1 MASIAGPNT
10 TNPLLE
16 ILKANGI
23 DPDMMV
29 VFDDGTGSRKPTGRQ
44 TALQVLESYVGQALD
59 IIEETESGQK
69 EG

>member
-1 MASIAGPNT
+1 MASVAGPKT

-29 VFDDGTGSRKPTGRQ
+29 TYDDGTGARKPTGRR
-44 TALQVLESYVGQALD
+44 TALEILESYVGQALD
-59 IIEETESGQK
+59 IIEETEPGQK
-69 EG
+69 D